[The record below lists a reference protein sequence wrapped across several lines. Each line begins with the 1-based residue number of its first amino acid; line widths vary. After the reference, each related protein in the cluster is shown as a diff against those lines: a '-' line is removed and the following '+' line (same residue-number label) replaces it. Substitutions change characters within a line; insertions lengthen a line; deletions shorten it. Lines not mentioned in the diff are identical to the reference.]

1 MRGGRSLLILL
12 VVALGLG
19 AYIFLFEA
27 KREPA
32 GDTAAVKKAKVFST
46 DASKFEE
53 IEVKATSGD
62 TTTLKKKNGLWEIAS
77 PESVPTDA
85 SEVGSLVSSIES
97 LEIQS
102 VVDENPKSPA
112 EFGLEPPRFTV
123 GFKAAGAAA
132 TTRLQIGR
140 KTPTGGD
147 LYARVEGQPKVF
159 LISGYLEDALNKTP
173 FKLRDKTILKFERD
187 AADSLAIDR
196 TEPPAMAFV
205 KKGSDWRF
213 TKPYEAKADFN
224 LVDGLVGKLNQA
236 KMTGIETADGTK
248 DLKKYGLDKP
258 QVSATI
264 GAGSARA
271 TLAFGSKKDDG
282 SIYARDMSRPMV
294 FTVEGSLLDE
304 LKKSAD
310 DLRRK
315 DLFEFKSFSA
325 QHVEVTYG
333 GQTYAFDK
341 PKAPEPAPGASPS
354 PTPSPATDVW
364 KQVKPA
370 AKDVDQTK
378 FNDFLTT
385 LSNLRADKFADKA
398 FTSGEEMTLSVKF
411 GDTGTTEQMQF
422 RKSGGVVHA
431 IRTGDSGAAI
441 VSTAD
446 YDKAIATL
454 KEITAKK

>member
-1 MRGGRSLLILL
+1 
-12 VVALGLG
+12 
-19 AYIFLFEA
+19 
-27 KREPA
+27 
-32 GDTAAVKKAKVFST
+32 
-46 DASKFEE
+46 
-53 IEVKATSGD
+53 
-62 TTTLKKKNGLWEIAS
+62 
-77 PESVPTDA
+77 
-85 SEVGSLVSSIES
+85 
-97 LEIQS
+97 
-102 VVDENPKSPA
+102 
-112 EFGLEPPRFTV
+112 
-123 GFKAAGAAA
+123 
-132 TTRLQIGR
+132 
-140 KTPTGGD
+140 
-147 LYARVEGQPKVF
+147 
-159 LISGYLEDALNKTP
+159 
-173 FKLRDKTILKFERD
+173 
-187 AADSLAIDR
+187 
-196 TEPPAMAFV
+196 
-205 KKGSDWRF
+205 
-213 TKPYEAKADFN
+213 
-224 LVDGLVGKLNQA
+224 
-236 KMTGIETADGTK
+236 
-248 DLKKYGLDKP
+248 
-258 QVSATI
+258 
-264 GAGSARA
+264 
-271 TLAFGSKKDDG
+271 
-282 SIYARDMSRPMV
+282 MV